1 MKPPKMV
8 HHDRLRRFEQDGEP
22 NVPQW
27 VHDAIASFERRRS
40 TGAQTGEAESGDV
53 NISEPIGPS
62 TCVSCNKNNQDEF
75 GIFRSVNSTK
85 LCQLCR

>member
-8 HHDRLRRFEQDGEP
+8 HHDRLRRFEQEGEP

-27 VHDAIASFERRRS
+27 KYEAIESFESRR
-40 TGAQTGEAESGDV
+40 TVGAQTGDDESMDV
-53 NISEPIGPS
+53 DVSVPLQS
-62 TCVSCNKNNQDEF
+62 LTCRRCNKNNQDEF
-75 GIFRSVNSTK
+75 GIICSVNPSQ